1 MRVYKA
7 ASDVVFAVVC
17 QCGSES
23 ARTDTYL
30 DIPLVVRP
38 FGANIGYGSVVCCL
52 LTYSFTLLSACH
64 AVCRLHFFLLVQD
77 LHIFVN
83 IV

>member
-1 MRVYKA
+1 MYKA
-7 ASDVVFAVVC
+7 ASDVFAVVC

-38 FGANIGYGSVVCCL
+38 FGANIGYGSVVCRL
-52 LTYSFTLLSACH
+52 LTYSFTLLSARH

-77 LHIFVN
+77 LRIFIN
-83 IV
+83 IL